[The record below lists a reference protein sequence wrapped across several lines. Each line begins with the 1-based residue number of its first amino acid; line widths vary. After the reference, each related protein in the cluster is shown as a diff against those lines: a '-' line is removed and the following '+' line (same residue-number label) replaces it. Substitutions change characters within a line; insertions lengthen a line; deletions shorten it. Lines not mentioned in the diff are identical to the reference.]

1 MSRLCDTADAD
12 QKRFGHFGLGKGCP
26 TPIGLRSIVD
36 GLRAHCTQDASRP
49 ARSGRNSSLTIWCQL
64 GVEADTPSWPP
75 SGNSAVNGVLQEPIH
90 YSAFGTMTVMAQ
102 AGGGSLP
109 MGNVGFDGQ
118 HLDSVISMD
127 DMRRREY
134 DPSMQ
139 QYLQQDA
146 TGFGGGDGNDRRF
159 VGNDPANRTDPSG
172 LVPVWQNDNTY
183 PPTIVSYLSN
193 ANVGRLYGG
202 NVWRDIG
209 TLGNPNWRA
218 VPLSDVQ
225 WSSPIGLPS
234 GTLGFGPRTVAW

>member
-1 MSRLCDTADAD
+1 M
-12 QKRFGHFGLGKGCP
+12 
-26 TPIGLRSIVD
+26 
-36 GLRAHCTQDASRP
+36 
-49 ARSGRNSSLTIWCQL
+49 TIWCQL

-90 YSAFGTMTVMAQ
+90 YSAFGTMTVMAE

-118 HLDSVISMD
+118 RLDSVISMD

-159 VGNDPANRTDPSG
+159 VGNDPANRTDPVAWFPSG
-172 LVPVWQNDNTY
+172 KTTIRSRQLLSRIHQMPMWDGCTGATLAGYRHAWQ
-183 PPTIVSYLSN
+183 S
-193 ANVGRLYGG
+193 
-202 NVWRDIG
+202 
-209 TLGNPNWRA
+209 NWRS
-218 VPLSDVQ
+218 VPLSVVQ
-225 WSSPIGLPS
+225 WSSPIGPDWDTGPGRKQFPCEWSLCACDDPS
-234 GTLGFGPRTVAW
+234 MAEAAGDSAKWA